1 MRDMVRHL
9 MAQNLTA
16 RIVDA
21 ARAAECRTLMA
32 EYAGHRGKVLLT
44 WPDGNSK
51 LAKSVR
57 PTYGLSLAPST
68 VSGEWN
74 NCRYATKGCIKAC
87 LNTAGKGTFPV
98 VQQGRVWKTLF
109 LGADPQAFLDLL
121 IHEIDLAVRRDEA
134 VNVRL
139 NVLSDIPWERIT
151 PALFTLWG
159 DAVKFYDYTKWPD
172 RAGSNV
178 LDVTFSASE
187 RTTHQK
193 VVGRSRAGQNVAM
206 VFDTKVGQ
214 PLPLSWHGVTV
225 VDGDESDDRT
235 LDPRGRIVGLRAKG
249 FAKQDRSGFVRQV

>member
-1 MRDMVRHL
+1 MVRHL
-9 MAQNLTA
+9 MTQNLEV

-21 ARAAECRTLMA
+21 DRAAECRTLMA
-32 EYAGHRGKVLLT
+32 EHAGHRGKMLLT
-44 WPDGNSK
+44 WPDYNSK

-87 LNTAGKGTFPV
+87 LNTAGKGAFPAT
-98 VQQGRVWKTLF
+98 QQGRVWKTLF
-109 LGADPQAFLDLL
+109 LGAEPQAFLDLL
-121 IHEIDLAVRRDEA
+121 IYEINQAVRRDGA
-134 VNVRL
+134 INVRL

-159 DAVKFYDYTKWPD
+159 DAVRFYDYTKWPD
-172 RAGSNV
+172 RAGSDV
-178 LDVTFSASE
+178 LDITFSASE

-206 VFDTKVGQ
+206 VFGTKVGQ
-214 PLPLSWHGVTV
+214 PLPLSWHGVPV

-235 LDPRGRIVGLRAKG
+235 LDARGVIVGLRAKG
-249 FAKQDRSGFVRQV
+249 RARADVSGFVRRV